1 MLPLSIVLQ
10 YVLVYYWIRMKCARS
25 KRSAKKIITERS
37 KRLTKKKITKRSKR
51 LAKKKITRY
60 KEPNDDEC
68 TCEYQTG
75 Q

>member
-1 MLPLSIVLQ
+1 
-10 YVLVYYWIRMKCARS
+10 MKCARS
-25 KRSAKKIITERS
+25 KRSAKKIITKRS